1 MVAAAEVATERKAGA
16 QLVATRRR
24 VDALF
29 CDSETESIFSVIRKL
44 TAAGQI
50 ITIKF
55 SVLKFEPEEHKE
67 LTPNATPFQRALVCL
82 PAQGEG

>member
-1 MVAAAEVATERKAGA
+1 MVTAAEVATERKAGA

-29 CDSETESIFSVIRKL
+29 CDSERVNIHNVIRKL
-44 TAAGQI
+44 TAAGEI

-55 SVLKFEPEEHKE
+55 SVLNLNQMNTRKLPLMPRLFR
-67 LTPNATPFQRALVCL
+67 FVCL
-82 PAQGEG
+82 IRREG